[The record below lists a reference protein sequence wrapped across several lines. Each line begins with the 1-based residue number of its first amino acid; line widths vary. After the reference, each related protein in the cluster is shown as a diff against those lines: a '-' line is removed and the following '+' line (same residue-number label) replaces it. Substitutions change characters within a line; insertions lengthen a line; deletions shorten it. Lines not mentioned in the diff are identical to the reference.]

1 MEQAQF
7 ELQLKVWKEL
17 AISNQMLIRG
27 AAEALKLDPNCSQDE
42 LKKALDST
50 LKKIAEADANVAKAQ
65 DEVRRANV
73 EAEKKITAALQA
85 QTAAEAAMAKMT
97 AAHERAA
104 PQLAAER
111 AGYAKEIAQL
121 KERLAEKEKSLKAI
135 NTALAD
141 TPENVLKKMKS
152 LKKEKQDEADARREV
167 ENSLNALRKEKQ
179 QQDKQFGE
187 LRDNVAKLVTQ
198 HKELH
203 ATGVKL
209 HEELKKSAADAA
221 AVPAVAELDAKLL
234 ESLEQTESKPK
245 K

>member
-7 ELQLKVWKEL
+7 EVQLKVWKEL

-27 AAEALKLDPNCSQDE
+27 AAEALKLDPNCSQEE

-50 LKKIAEADANVAKAQ
+50 LKKIAEADGNVAKAQ
-65 DEVRRANV
+65 EEVRRIN
-73 EAEKKITAALQA
+73 AESERKITVAQHAQA
-85 QTAAEAAMAKMT
+85 AAEAAMAKMT
-97 AAHERAA
+97 AAQEKAA

-111 AGYAKEIAQL
+111 AGYAKEIQQL
-121 KERLAEKEKSLKAI
+121 KDRLGEKEKALKAI

-141 TPENVLKKMKS
+141 TPENVLKKMKA

-167 ENSLNALRKEKQ
+167 ENSLNALRKDKQ
-179 QQDKQFGE
+179 QQDKLLTEQRE
-187 LRDNVAKLVTQ
+187 KVSKLTTQ

-203 ATGVKL
+203 GLATRL
-209 HEELKKSAADAA
+209 HEQAKAGSADAA
-221 AVPAVAELDAKLL
+221 IADVPELDGKLL
-234 ESLEQTESKPK
+234 ESLEESDTKSK